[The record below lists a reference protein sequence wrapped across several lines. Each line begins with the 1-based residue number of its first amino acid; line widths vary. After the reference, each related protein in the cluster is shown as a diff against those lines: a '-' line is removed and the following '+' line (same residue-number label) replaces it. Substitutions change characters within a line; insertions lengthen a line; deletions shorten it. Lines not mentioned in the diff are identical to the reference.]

1 MDEFTPITTQEQL
14 NAVIGERLKRE
25 REATVKKYGDYD
37 ALKQQSA
44 DYEKQLTDLQKGLE
58 AAGQKGAAQE
68 QTIAQLTQKLQG
80 YEAGAL
86 KMRVAHEVGIPYE
99 LAGRL
104 CGQTEADVR
113 KDAESLAKLLGATR
127 PAAPLCSTEHSVAD
141 PTQAALKTL
150 TDNLLRGE

>member
-25 REATVKKYGDYD
+25 REATAKKYGDYD

-44 DYEKQLTDLQKGLE
+44 DYEKRLAELQKGLE
-58 AAGQKGAAQE
+58 AAGQKDAAQE
-68 QTIAQLTQKLQG
+68 KTIAQLTQKLQG
-80 YEAGAL
+80 HEANAL

-99 LAGRL
+99 LAERL
-104 CGQTEADVR
+104 CGQTETDVR
-113 KDAESLAKLLGATR
+113 KDAEGLAKLLGTTR